1 VAWLVKT
8 AFTDEDKRNLR
19 GVAEELKEI
28 RKLIEELTE
37 KLVNLSDK
45 ELMKSFNASPNDI
58 KENQVDS
65 YKETVEKQLDIAEK
79 EFRS

>member
-19 GVAEELKEI
+19 GVADELKEI